1 MPDHVSGSGSASRLA
16 ALFGTA
22 VLMILIVPTLV
33 HARQGRAQP
42 AAGADSSPRS
52 ESRADALD
60 FMAAQLAHPRVRQAR
75 LQARFDIKRM
85 FRERG
90 ISYPAS
96 ELFVRVFKRERL
108 LELWVRP
115 IGAEEFVLLNQY
127 MVCALRGDL
136 GPKRLQGD
144 RQTPE
149 GFYEIDYFNPASA
162 FHLALQVNYPN
173 RSDRLAGR
181 SRGTRALGGEIM
193 IHGGCQTEG
202 CIAVTNEAIKEIYWI
217 AVEARAAGQEHIPVH
232 IFPARLTDEDLA
244 LLADRHGDQPWLVA
258 FWTSLKPGF
267 DYFERTRKLPPIRV
281 DEMGRYLLL
290 GRSETATE
298 GRRPTSLAGG
308 SGALEGWPR

>member
-1 MPDHVSGSGSASRLA
+1 MPDDASGSGSASRLA
-16 ALFGTA
+16 ALVGTA
-22 VLMILIVPTLV
+22 ALMIFMLPSLA

-42 AAGADSSPRS
+42 DPGADASPRS
-52 ESRADALD
+52 ESRAEGLD
-60 FMAAQLAHPRVRQAR
+60 FMAAQLAYPRVKQAR

-90 ISYPAS
+90 ISYPAG
-96 ELFVRVFKRERL
+96 ELFIRIFKRERL

-115 IGAEEFVLLNQY
+115 IDAEEFVLLKQY

-149 GFYEIDYFNPASA
+149 GFYEIDNFNPTSA
-162 FHLALQVNYPN
+162 FHLALHVNYPN

-202 CIAVTNEAIKEIYWI
+202 CIAVTNDAIKEIYWM

-232 IFPARLTDEDLA
+232 IFPARLTDEDLG
-244 LLADRHGDQPWLVA
+244 LLAERHEDRSWLVA

-281 DEMGRYLLL
+281 DDTGHYLLL
-290 GRSETATE
+290 GHAETDTE
-298 GRRPTSLAGG
+298 GRGSPNLAGG
-308 SGALEGWPR
+308 SDALERWRR